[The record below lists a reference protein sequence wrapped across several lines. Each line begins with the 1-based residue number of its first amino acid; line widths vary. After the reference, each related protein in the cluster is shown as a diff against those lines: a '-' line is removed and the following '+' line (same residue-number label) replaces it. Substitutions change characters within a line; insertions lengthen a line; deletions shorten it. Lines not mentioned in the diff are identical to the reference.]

1 MENVSK
7 DNYIEW
13 IELMIGLSNEER
25 NKLENEDIRAC
36 RMKYKMTLLSHSEQ
50 LEEVKTRGRKSAI
63 ESYFIFLIFV

>member
-63 ESYFIFLIFV
+63 ELFYI